1 MAGRSRARLASI
13 MISQIPSAQ
22 AKPPGQPHWIVT
34 SNYRLRAFSLG
45 LAFVALAIE
54 LWGRAS
60 AAAWAALV
68 LIFLVYPHLAY
79 LRARHSADSRR
90 AEYLNLVIDAFM
102 IGAVLAALRF
112 PLWLTFTLSLGTA
125 MNSAIC
131 LGVRGLAKA
140 VVALLAGA
148 LGGVAV
154 FGFGFAPDTRWP
166 TTVLTIAGMSAYMLA
181 ISLATFWHNVQL
193 RSARHKLRS
202 GEQELSES
210 NERLQQKLV
219 EITRLQAQLNEQ
231 ALRDPLTGLFNRRYL
246 ETIVP
251 HELTR
256 CARDGSSLALM
267 MIDID
272 HFKSVNDRFGH
283 QGGDEVLK
291 ALAALLT
298 ETVRASDVACRFG
311 GEEFLLLLPSIAAHN
326 AMERADQWRERFAQL
341 EVHSNGAVIHS
352 TLSIGVAMHPE
363 DGADLHS
370 LVQAADR
377 ALYQAK
383 AEGRNRVVAAGA
395 ALREML

>member
-1 MAGRSRARLASI
+1 MS
-13 MISQIPSAQ
+13 SQIKSAQ
-22 AKPPGQPHWIVT
+22 ARPPGQPHWIVT
-34 SNYRLRAFSLG
+34 SNYRLRAFSLAM
-45 LAFVALAIE
+45 AFVAFALE

-60 AAAWAALV
+60 GMAWVALGLV
-68 LIFLVYPHLAY
+68 FLVYPHLAY
-79 LRARHSADSRR
+79 LRARHSADSRQ
-90 AEYLNLVIDAFM
+90 AEFLNLVIDSLM
-102 IGAVLAALRF
+102 IGAVLAAFHF
-112 PLWLTFTLSLGTA
+112 PLWLTFTLGLGTA

-131 LGVRGLAKA
+131 RGVRGLGLSAA
-140 VVALLAGA
+140 ALGVGA
-148 LGGVAV
+148 LAGVAV
-154 FGFGFAPDTRWP
+154 FGMGFVPDTRWP

-193 RSARHKLRS
+193 RAARHKLRD
-202 GEQELSES
+202 GEKELSES
-210 NERLQQKLV
+210 NERLQQKLA

-231 ALRDPLTGLFNRRYL
+231 AVRDPLTGLFNRRYL

-341 EVHSNGAVIHS
+341 EVQSNGALIHS
-352 TLSIGVAMHPE
+352 TLSIGVAMHPQ
-363 DGADLHS
+363 DGADLHA

-383 AEGRNRVVAAGA
+383 AEGRNRVVAANNHPAGV
-395 ALREML
+395 L